1 MGCLFDT
8 GEYCEYLSEDLRPD
22 AGLYQP
28 CVVPSHQSFCI
39 CYQEAEQKT
48 EPEEQEPLKLL
59 DDDGQEV
66 E

>member
-39 CYQEAEQKT
+39 CYQESGTREET
-48 EPEEQEPLKLL
+48 EEEPE
-59 DDDGQEV
+59 DD
-66 E
+66 